1 MLVLRVNVVVWSLK
15 CELRSVKSVK
25 ITQPL
30 IMPLPNSEGT
40 FFTEVVIAM
49 MVEAFD
55 GGQIVSTE
63 DTQVMICYASIS
75 CKGWVILWDPIPPPK
90 KRSWICED
98 RADRKQGW
106 ELLLTI
112 AAIKEKRKKRH
123 PSAVPTILAK
133 EICDLD
139 FLLYPCLG
147 RASSTHCWI
156 RLMSHAKAGRTDE
169 ALNKR
174 NRWESH
180 RMCEQNSQHWLE
192 AIEEYVCPNTV
203 SFLEKIFILFWGE
216 QLQVISPIL

>member
-1 MLVLRVNVVVWSLK
+1 MTALSSQKFWSPWSLK
-15 CELRSVKSVK
+15 CWKVDQQSRQKIPKLWYVMLVFRVRVESYSGIRSQKEKKILDLRVSRGSWTGIR
-25 ITQPL
+25 IT
-30 IMPLPNSEGT
+30 
-40 FFTEVVIAM
+40 V
-49 MVEAFD
+49 D
-55 GGQIVSTE
+55 
-63 DTQVMICYASIS
+63 
-75 CKGWVILWDPIPPPK
+75 
-90 KRSWICED
+90 D
-98 RADRKQGW
+98 RRQ
-106 ELLLTI
+106 
-112 AAIKEKRKKRH
+112 KRKKKKMH

-156 RLMSHAKAGRTDE
+156 RLMSHAKAGRIDE

>member
-1 MLVLRVNVVVWSLK
+1 MDQQSRQKIPKIWYVMLVFRV
-15 CELRSVKSVK
+15 R
-25 ITQPL
+25 
-30 IMPLPNSEGT
+30 
-40 FFTEVVIAM
+40 
-49 MVEAFD
+49 VESYS
-55 GGQIVSTE
+55 GIQ
-63 DTQVMICYASIS
+63 
-75 CKGWVILWDPIPPPK
+75 
-90 KRSWICED
+90 SWICAD

-156 RLMSHAKAGRTDE
+156 RLMSHAKAGRIDE

-174 NRWESH
+174 NRWEGH

-192 AIEEYVCPNTV
+192 AIEEYCGRSRGWIVRSKVKGAIASIVLV
-203 SFLEKIFILFWGE
+203 SYSK
-216 QLQVISPIL
+216 